1 MSRNLILTIITFF
14 IASAFSFTPAQ
25 GAEERLQASLITCY
39 PGPEVYEL
47 AGHEAIR
54 IHGIDSRGIPVDSV
68 WNYGVFDFTA
78 PNFIWR
84 FVKGE
89 TDYMVW
95 GYPFAYF
102 LPEYEKRGSKVV
114 EQNLNFTPQEVKVL
128 RALLQLNALPQNRFY
143 RYNYVRDNCST
154 RIVDII
160 DAAVEPRRIVYP
172 DSTDFGSFRGAM
184 RYYHKNYP
192 WYQFGIDLAL
202 GGGIDLPISA
212 REELFAPLIFEQK
225 ATNAHFDDG
234 APLISSTTVL
244 YDGRDCILPPTP
256 WYLTPMAASLLVMAV
271 SLCISFYQWKR
282 GRIIKWWNTLF
293 FSLLGLGGCVVW
305 FLVFCSSHDS
315 TSPNL
320 LSLWLNPLQFVMA
333 ICIWW
338 RHTRAAALGM
348 SVVNLIVL
356 VTLTAVWPLQVQSAN
371 PAVFPL
377 WAATFALSL
386 SYAMVHYKSSK
397 H

>member
-202 GGGIDLPISA
+202 GGGIDLPIST

-225 ATNAHFDDG
+225 AANAHFDDG
-234 APLISSTTVL
+234 APLISSTDVL

>member
-114 EQNLNFTPQEVKVL
+114 EQNLNFTPQEIKVL

-160 DAAVEPRRIVYP
+160 DASVEPRRIVYP

-225 ATNAHFDDG
+225 AANAHFDDG

-386 SYAMVHYKSSK
+386 AYAVVHYKSNK

>member
-202 GGGIDLPISA
+202 GGGIDLPIST

-225 ATNAHFDDG
+225 AANAHFDDG
-234 APLISSTTVL
+234 APLISSTDVL

-386 SYAMVHYKSSK
+386 SYAMVHYKSNK
-397 H
+397 C

>member
-114 EQNLNFTPQEVKVL
+114 EQYLNFTPQEVKVL

-202 GGGIDLPISA
+202 GGGIDLPIST

-225 ATNAHFDDG
+225 AANAHFDDG

-386 SYAMVHYKSSK
+386 AYAMVHYKSSK

>member
-1 MSRNLILTIITFF
+1 M
-14 IASAFSFTPAQ
+14 
-25 GAEERLQASLITCY
+25 
-39 PGPEVYEL
+39 
-47 AGHEAIR
+47 
-54 IHGIDSRGIPVDSV
+54 
-68 WNYGVFDFTA
+68 
-78 PNFIWR
+78 
-84 FVKGE
+84 
-89 TDYMVW
+89 
-95 GYPFAYF
+95 
-102 LPEYEKRGSKVV
+102 V

-202 GGGIDLPISA
+202 GGGIDLPIST

-225 ATNAHFDDG
+225 AANAHFDDG
-234 APLISSTTVL
+234 APLISSTDVL